1 MTIQLYYYINI
12 VLYLYIGVCVYG
24 YICLFDYNY
33 ICLYTINQII
43 KNMKLIS
50 FQNLKG
56 GVGKSTL
63 TSMVANYFHKE
74 KKKKLIVLDCDPRQ
88 GTLIEL
94 RKDEIEES
102 ENDNY
107 QLVKINPENAYDYI
121 KDVFNDY
128 DFIFIDL
135 PGSLDQK
142 GVLTAIHLIDYVFIP
157 TRTNKTD
164 LRSTFKYIDV
174 YNEKVKPWRN
184 EKDLDISLN
193 LVINFAEANT
203 LEHKEFYEN
212 KDSLTINVLDNSVPK
227 LNNIA
232 RNISTIN
239 VYKDST
245 KDKERLKMFCEEIY
259 KIIN

>member
-1 MTIQLYYYINI
+1 MVIYVVIWLFGCLYI
-12 VLYLYIGVCVYG
+12 YLYV
-24 YICLFDYNY
+24 
-33 ICLYTINQII
+33 INQIYT
-43 KNMKLIS
+43 NMKLIA

-63 TSMVANYFHKE
+63 TSMVANYLHKE

-94 RKDEIEES
+94 RKDEIDCS
-102 ENDNY
+102 ENESY
-107 QLVKINPENAYDYI
+107 QLVKVNPENAYDYI
-121 KDVFNDY
+121 KDVFSDY

-142 GVLTAIHLIDYVFIP
+142 GVLTTIHLIDYVFIP

-174 YNEKVKPWRN
+174 YNEKIKPWRN
-184 EKDLDISLN
+184 EKNLDINLN
-193 LVINFAEANT
+193 MVINFAEANT

-212 KDSLTINVLDNSVPK
+212 KESLTINVLDNPVPK